1 MTPRKIR
8 LTGLSTEDYIH
19 PAEQNMRLKKNAALV
34 SKGLEHFS
42 DLSVSLVRRITL
54 GKHIAITR
62 EIAPAL
68 MRLTEEVCA
77 TLDYAPV
84 PEVFVCHQATQA
96 SFCAGAKKTQII
108 LSDYILSKFDADML
122 RFLIGNLISMLKAG
136 HANLVAVCAV
146 IPPIPGAIALEIPLR
161 AYLRA
166 ADMSSD
172 RGGLLACQNFSAA
185 ARCILWEAGLPV
197 SELPDSSNT
206 LSFVRAYIEAI
217 EQLSPGW
224 LTEISATWEKW
235 NMESMPPVYRLR
247 ELLDWYKKD
256 YPVLMSRWR

>member
-1 MTPRKIR
+1 MAPRKIK

-19 PAEQNMRLKKNAALV
+19 PAEQNMRLKKNMTLV
-34 SKGLEHFS
+34 SKGLDHFS

-62 EIAPAL
+62 EIAPVL

-84 PEVFVCHQATQA
+84 PEVYVCHQATQA
-96 SFCAGAKKTQII
+96 AFCAGAKKTQII

-136 HANLVAVCAV
+136 HANLVSVCAV
-146 IPPIPGAIALEIPLR
+146 LPPTPAAIALEMPLR

-185 ARCILWEAGLPV
+185 ARCILWETGLPF
-197 SELPDSSNT
+197 SELPDAPGT
-206 LSFVRAYIEAI
+206 LPFVRAYIEAI
-217 EQLSPGW
+217 ERFSPGW
-224 LTEISATWEKW
+224 LTELSAAWEKW
-235 NMESMPPVYRLR
+235 NMESTPPAYRLR
-247 ELLDWYKKD
+247 ELLNWYKNE
-256 YPVLMSRWR
+256 YPTLMSRWK